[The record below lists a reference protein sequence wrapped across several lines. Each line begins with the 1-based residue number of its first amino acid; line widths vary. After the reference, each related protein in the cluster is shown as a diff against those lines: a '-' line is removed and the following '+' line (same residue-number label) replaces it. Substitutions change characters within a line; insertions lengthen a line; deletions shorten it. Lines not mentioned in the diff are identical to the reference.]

1 MATKLEIRQRREIVA
16 EHLSHHIVSPILIKR
31 ELDVKYPE
39 LTVEMIEN
47 DIRIIKKSSTPWLVG
62 LAKNGY
68 IYDVMLGIRKLK
80 QHEAELENMK
90 RMAKDWKDKREI
102 IKQID
107 ESVISRLSLE
117 GEGPVFLAITNRK

>member
-1 MATKLEIRQRREIVA
+1 MATKLEIRQRRENVA
-16 EHLSHHIVSPILIKR
+16 EHLSHHIVSPIIIKR
-31 ELDVKYPE
+31 ELDRKYPE
-39 LTVEMIEN
+39 LTVQMIEN

-80 QHEAELENMK
+80 QHEAELEEMK
-90 RMAKDWKDKREI
+90 KIVKDWKEKREI

-117 GEGPVFLAITNRK
+117 GEGPVFMAIANRK